1 LSKSHYFFILYCC
14 RPEAL
19 IFEGIMKFSLT
30 AFVFSSMI
38 LPIAIVANPP
48 QIFFS
53 EAAMKKLE
61 TMIPS
66 NPFVISAER
75 VNEMVS
81 MSGLEVEELLIELI
95 PIAKRFARPP
105 ISNYQVGVAALGKS
119 GNIYLGVNLEF
130 SGQPLNAT
138 VHGEQFLIVNARNH
152 GETEIVAMALSAA
165 PCGHC
170 RQFLNEIV
178 ENPGLKAWDC
188 ISWGGDSNPSP
199 PVFLK
204 DPALKGGVSSVED
217 EKGQLQILIPNTPP
231 RTLSSLLPEAFGP
244 KNLGLAANLF
254 VLPDVYPPFTHES
267 PLVAEALRAAC
278 ASYAP
283 YSHSK
288 SGVAIHTSDGKIYS
302 GSCLENAAFNPSLS
316 PLQAALVALV
326 TDLRRYDEIVEVV
339 LVERSAAKI
348 SYERSARALLK
359 NIAPDAQFHLE
370 NREF

>member
-1 LSKSHYFFILYCC
+1 
-14 RPEAL
+14 
-19 IFEGIMKFSLT
+19 
-30 AFVFSSMI
+30 
-38 LPIAIVANPP
+38 
-48 QIFFS
+48 
-53 EAAMKKLE
+53 MKKLE

-75 VNEMVS
+75 VNEMVP

-95 PIAKRFARPP
+95 PIAKRFARSP

-170 RQFLNEIV
+170 RQFLNEI
-178 ENPGLKAWDC
+178 
-188 ISWGGDSNPSP
+188 
-199 PVFLK
+199 
-204 DPALKGGVSSVED
+204 D

-231 RTLSSLLPEAFGP
+231 RNLSSLLPEAFGP
-244 KNLGLAANLF
+244 KNLGLATNLF

-339 LVERSAAKI
+339 LVERGAAKI
-348 SYERSARALLK
+348 GYERSARALLK